1 MDYIQKRNLTQGS
14 SYLIKDRTSERTH
27 ELFKQKLRLGFNGL
41 CITRTNP
48 GLIKE
53 QHGKIPVLWLS
64 STMPNIDSM
73 LNKTSNFLKNKNSII
88 LLERIDYLLNMHGFE
103 ETLRFVYKLNDQV
116 VTTKSILLMH
126 INPDILDQ
134 MQLTMIEQELQ
145 KVPETSTKQEL
156 TDDLQEIIEF
166 INMQKSMDKSISFK
180 DITRNFNIT
189 KSTAR
194 KRINRLHN
202 LNIIDIKKKGRFKFL
217 SITQRYD

>member
-1 MDYIQKRNLTQGS
+1 MS
-14 SYLIKDRTSERTH
+14 
-27 ELFKQKLRLGFNGL
+27 
-41 CITRTNP
+41 
-48 GLIKE
+48 
-53 QHGKIPVLWLS
+53 
-64 STMPNIDSM
+64 NIDSM
-73 LNKTSNFLKNKNSII
+73 LGRISNFLKNKNSII

-202 LNIIDIKKKGRFKFL
+202 LNIIDIKKKGRFKL
-217 SITQRYD
+217 VSLAENKYG

>member
-27 ELFKQKLRLGFNGL
+27 ELFKQKLKSGFNGL

-48 GLIKE
+48 IIIKE

-64 STMPNIDSM
+64 STMSNIDSM
-73 LNKTSNFLKNKNSII
+73 LGRISNFLKNKNSII